1 MAKIISVYNHK
12 GGVGKTTFTY
22 NLAASLAKKG
32 QKVLMIDADPQC
44 NLTYFVRGFAEE
56 NFEADQS
63 YDDKIESTEYWDINS
78 IIDRYFTISD
88 QVPVKRFY
96 NKSEN
101 LDLLMGHIAFTSRE
115 SSLSL
120 ALSINEDTLSH
131 IPRSFVTMFRDYVQ
145 GNYDYVFIDLS
156 PSAGA
161 LNQVLVMSSN
171 YIISPIIPG
180 LFCHETIKLFPTILN
195 DWTSKVSRFRTST
208 RSYVNLPAAPK
219 FLGIVSQ
226 NFRLTSRPTGNETQS
241 AKRFAEWETK
251 VNEATTNTMNTLVGI
266 NNMGILESDFNR
278 IFPTKSPFVIGKIA
292 DFNQLKVLSETEGIP
307 IVEFNNSILQRHS
320 LNTPQYRDKVDQIKT
335 AFNEIADGLIRL

>member
-32 QKVLMIDADPQC
+32 QRVLMIDADPQC
-44 NLTYFVRGFAEE
+44 NLTYFVRGFADEDI
-56 NFEADQS
+56 EANES
-63 YDDKIESTEYWDINS
+63 YDDKIESKLYWDINS
-78 IIDRYFTISD
+78 IIDKYFTISD
-88 QVPVKRFY
+88 ETEEKRFY
-96 NKSEN
+96 KKFEN

-131 IPRSFVTMFRDYVQ
+131 IPRAFVTMFRDYIS

-171 YIISPIIPG
+171 FIISPIIPG
-180 LFCHETIKLFPTILN
+180 LFCYETIKLFPTILN
-195 DWTSKVSRFRTST
+195 DWTNRVSRFRTST
-208 RSYVNLPAAPK
+208 RSLVNLPSAPK

-226 NFRLTSRPTGNETQS
+226 NFRLTSRPTGSETQS
-241 AKRFAEWETK
+241 AKRFQEWETK
-251 VNEATTNTMNTLVGI
+251 INHATSKTMEDLVGI
-266 NNMGILESDFNR
+266 NNMGISSADFQR
-278 IFPTKSPFVIGKIA
+278 VFPNKDPFVIGKII

-307 IVEFNNSILQRHS
+307 IVQFNNSILNKHKLS
-320 LNTPQYRDKVDQIKT
+320 TPYYIEKVKQIT
-335 AFNEIADGLIRL
+335 IAFNEIADGLIQL

>member
-1 MAKIISVYNHK
+1 MAKIVSIYNHK

-22 NLAASLAKKG
+22 NLAASLAKRG
-32 QKVLMIDADPQC
+32 QRVLMIDADPQC

-56 NFEADQS
+56 NFEADQN
-63 YDDKIESTEYWDINS
+63 YDDKIESNEYWDINS
-78 IIDRYFTISD
+78 IVDKYFTVSD
-88 QVPVKRFY
+88 QSIEKRFY

-131 IPRSFVTMFRDYVQ
+131 IPRAFVTMFRDYISN
-145 GNYDYVFIDLS
+145 NYDYVFIDLS

-195 DWTSKVSRFRTST
+195 DWTSRVSRFRTST
-208 RSYVNLPAAPK
+208 RSLVNLPPAPK

-226 NFRLTSRPTGNETQS
+226 NFRLTSRPNGNETQS
-241 AKRFAEWETK
+241 ARRFRDWEIK
-251 VNEATTNTMNTLVGI
+251 INDATSETMTSLVGI
-266 NNMGILESDFNR
+266 NNMGISQTDFNR
-278 IFPTKSPFVIGKIA
+278 LFPDKEPFVIGQIA

-307 IVEFNNSILQRHS
+307 IVQFNNSLLQRHN
-320 LNTPQYRDKVDQIKT
+320 LNTPQYREKVQQVTD
-335 AFNEIADGLIRL
+335 AFDEIADGLTRL